1 MRSPPA
7 ANNEWCGSWREA
19 VAGPEPVAASAAG
32 SGAILPWFHPSATG
46 HLERVGDADI
56 WAYAKQHGFTI
67 VTKDADFA
75 ELALLRGYPP
85 KVIWLNCGNVSNAT
99 VRRKLLDNAETIQRF
114 IASVE
119 NGVLEIE

>member
-1 MRSPPA
+1 VKPLLDQNLSRRLLPDLVQSFP
-7 ANNEWCGSWREA
+7 GSTQ
-19 VAGPEPVAASAAG
+19 VQHVG
-32 SGAILPWFHPSATG
+32 
-46 HLERVGDADI
+46 LERAGDADI
-56 WAYAKQHGFTI
+56 WAYAKQHGFAI

-85 KVIWLNCGNVSNAT
+85 KVIWLNCGNVSNTT
-99 VRRKLLDNAETIQRF
+99 VHRKLLDNAETIQRF

>member
-1 MRSPPA
+1 MKLLLDQNLSRRLLPDLIKYFPA
-7 ANNEWCGSWREA
+7 STQ
-19 VAGPEPVAASAAG
+19 VQLASLDRAD
-32 SGAILPWFHPSATG
+32 
-46 HLERVGDADI
+46 DADI
-56 WAYAKQHGFTI
+56 WSHAKQHGFVI

-85 KVIWLNCGNVSNAT
+85 KVIWLNCGNVSNAV
-99 VRRKLLDNAETIQRF
+99 VRRTLLDNAETIQHF